1 MNLALSALIILLF
14 LLPAFSFRIG
24 VAVRL
29 PRQPT
34 DGQDAQEIIS
44 RNVSKALSKLT
55 FTDTVFF
62 FSIVPIV
69 LHCVS
74 LWFIQMEK
82 LHIDYA
88 VLLNIF
94 SGKQDLLKGGSSDY
108 FNQELLSFLL
118 YTLAET
124 IIAFVL
130 GLGLVWWLGGKKW
143 LLKVL
148 VGNNVWFKLF
158 TGTTLTKAQK
168 KELAQILVEVLV
180 ETKETTVLYSGLL
193 KFYETTDNSDELSCV
208 ILTAA
213 FRRDLRKQQ
222 LSSTVPQGHETKS
235 SSAFDDQYG
244 DIIPIPGH
252 SFTISGKDIIN
263 VNVTYMRQAFNPT
276 TKKQFPEPI
285 AFG

>member
-24 VAVRL
+24 VAMRL
-29 PRQPT
+29 PRRST

-62 FSIVPIV
+62 FSIVPII
-69 LHCVS
+69 LHCIS
-74 LWFIQMEK
+74 LWLIQK
-82 LHIDYA
+82 DNGQIDYA

-94 SGKQDLLKGGSSDY
+94 SGKQDMLKSGSTGD

-118 YTLAET
+118 YTLIET
-124 IIAFVL
+124 IIAF
-130 GLGLVWWLGGKKW
+130 GLGLLLVWCLGGKKW
-143 LLKVL
+143 LLKIL
-148 VGNNVWFKLF
+148 VGNNAWFKLF
-158 TGTTLTKAQK
+158 TGTTLTEAQK
-168 KELAQILVEVLV
+168 RELAQILVEVLV

-193 KFYETTDNSDELSCV
+193 KFYETSHNSDELACIV
-208 ILTAA
+208 LTAA

-222 LSSTVPQGHETKS
+222 RSASVAHGHETKS
-235 SSAFDDQYG
+235 SSAYDDQYG

-276 TKKQFPEPI
+276 TQRQFLEPI
-285 AFG
+285 AFV

>member
-24 VAVRL
+24 VAMRL
-29 PRQPT
+29 PRRST

-69 LHCVS
+69 LHCIS
-74 LWFIQMEK
+74 LWLIQKFK
-82 LHIDYA
+82 LHIDYPL
-88 VLLNIF
+88 LLNVL
-94 SGKQDLLKGGSSDY
+94 SGKQDLLKGGSADY

-118 YTLAET
+118 YTLIET
-124 IIAFVL
+124 IMAFGL
-130 GLGLVWWLGGKKW
+130 GLLLVWWLGGKKW

-158 TGTTLTKAQK
+158 TGTTLTKSQK
-168 KELAQILVEVLV
+168 KELAQILVEILV

-193 KFYETTDNSDELSCV
+193 KFYETADNSDELACV

-222 LSSTVPQGHETKS
+222 RSSSVAQGHETKS
-235 SSAFDDQYG
+235 SSAYDDEYG

-252 SFTISGKDIIN
+252 TFTISGKDIIN

-276 TKKQFPEPI
+276 TKKQFLEPI